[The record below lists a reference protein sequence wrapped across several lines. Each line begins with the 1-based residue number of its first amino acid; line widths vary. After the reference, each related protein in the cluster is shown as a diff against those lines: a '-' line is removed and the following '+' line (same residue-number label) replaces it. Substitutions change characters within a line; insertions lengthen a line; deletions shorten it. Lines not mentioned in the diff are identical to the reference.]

1 MSFKEKEIGV
11 LKEVRDKHEV
21 EIATWRT
28 LALEHLVKVV
38 MYDQMVQNQGEA
50 FFVVLNETQL
60 YINGAIVLPK
70 GVRYG
75 DEVQRCTCTHSK
87 VGRIR
92 SRDRRGGG
100 GSIWDTWNF

>member
-1 MSFKEKEIGV
+1 VSFKEKEIGV

-100 GSIWDTWNF
+100 GSI